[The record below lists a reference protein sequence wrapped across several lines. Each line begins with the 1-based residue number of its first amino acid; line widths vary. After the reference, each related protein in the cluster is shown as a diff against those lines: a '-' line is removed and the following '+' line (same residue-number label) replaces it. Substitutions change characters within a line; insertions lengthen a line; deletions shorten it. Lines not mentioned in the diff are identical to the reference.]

1 MSQTILIV
9 DDKRDNLLALE
20 SILAECKVHI
30 IRSNNGREAL
40 EIMTS
45 HDISLVLVDVQMPEM
60 DGFEM
65 VRLMK
70 GQTRTASIP
79 VIFITGIITDEQHIL
94 EGYRSGAVDYIV
106 KPIDPEILIN
116 KVNVFLSLDS
126 AKKALVMS
134 KEESEEQKTYFES
147 ILTAAGDGILG
158 LDQNGIIQFCN
169 PAALQALQYTRD
181 ALIGK
186 SVSLILTANPEQ
198 EIKFQSTP
206 FYDSFEKNKFL
217 KFEESIFYKS
227 DKKTFPVSVVC
238 SPLAGAHHRGVS
250 IVFSDISVRKMLEQ
264 KLVEQARTDALTGLA
279 NRSMFVQSLT
289 QSISRSK
296 RIGRMLAVL
305 FIDLD
310 RFKQIN
316 DIMGHEAGDQLL
328 TYVSERIVHAV
339 RLNDTVAR
347 LGGDEFTVLVE
358 DILHEED
365 GARVAEK
372 IMESLRK
379 PFVLNNNEI
388 FINVSI
394 GISTFPRCGDN
405 ASSLMRGADVAMYRV
420 KASGRNGYQYFT
432 PEMNQDAQLKLRL
445 EQELRQA
452 LDNNQL
458 EMYYQPII
466 GIGAKK
472 ITAVE
477 ALLRWNRKPGEVVG
491 PQCFIPILE
500 ETGLIVPFGKWI
512 LWMSCL
518 QASHW
523 LKSGVLPQGTHM
535 CVNISAK
542 QFSSVGFFE
551 ILVDI
556 LNQTGLDPHM
566 LELEMTESFLISDS
580 DQIKVLL
587 QKIKDHGVHLA
598 IDDFGTGYSS
608 LSYLKRYPVD
618 VIKID
623 RSFINELT
631 TSSKDRALVQ
641 AIVDIGHALDF
652 NVLVEG
658 VETNAQLA
666 LLEKMGADTYQGY
679 YMTPPL
685 PATEFVAFLREKN
698 LTKG

>member
-9 DDKRDNLLALE
+9 DDKRENLLALE
-20 SILAECKVHI
+20 AILGECNVNI
-30 IRSNNGREAL
+30 IRASSGTEAL
-40 EIMTS
+40 EILMS
-45 HDISLVLVDVQMPEM
+45 KDISLVLVDVQMPEM
-60 DGFEM
+60 DGFEL
-65 VRLMK
+65 VRVMK
-70 GQTRTASIP
+70 GQARTASIP
-79 VIFITGIITDEQHIL
+79 VIFITAIITDEQHIL
-94 EGYRSGAVDYIV
+94 EGYRSGVVDYIV
-106 KPIDPEILIN
+106 KPIDPEILVN

-126 AKKALVMS
+126 AKRALQIS

-147 ILTAAGDGILG
+147 ILTAAGDGIIG

-181 ALIGK
+181 GLIGK
-186 SVSLILTANPEQ
+186 SISLILTGNPEQ
-198 EIKFQSTP
+198 EIRFQSTP
-206 FYDSFEKNKFL
+206 FYDSYEKNKFL

-227 DKKTFPVSVVC
+227 DRKPFPVSVVC
-238 SPLAGAHHRGVS
+238 SPLAGAHHRGIS
-250 IVFSDISVRKMLEQ
+250 IVFSDISVQKMLEE
-264 KLVEQARTDALTGLA
+264 KLVEQARTDALTGLS
-279 NRSMFVQSLT
+279 NRAMFIQNLT
-289 QSISRSK
+289 QSIARSK
-296 RIGRMLAVL
+296 RTGKMLAVL
-305 FIDLD
+305 FIDID

-328 TYVSERIVHAV
+328 TYVSERIVHSV

-347 LGGDEFTVLVE
+347 LGADEFTVLVE
-358 DILHEED
+358 DVVHEED
-365 GARVAEK
+365 GARIAEK
-372 IMESLRK
+372 IMEGLQK
-379 PFVLNNNEI
+379 PFLLNNTEI

-394 GISTFPRCGDN
+394 GISTFPKCGDN
-405 ASSLMRGADVAMYRV
+405 ASALMRAADIAMYRV

-432 PEMNQDAQLKLRL
+432 PEMNQDAQQKLRL

-466 GIGAKK
+466 GIGSKK
-472 ITAVE
+472 ITGVE
-477 ALLRWNRKPGEVVG
+477 ALLRWNRRPGVIVS
-491 PQCFIPILE
+491 PQAFIPILE

-523 LKSGVLPQGTHM
+523 LKSGVLPSGTHM

-566 LELEMTESFLISDS
+566 LELEMTETFLISDS
-580 DQIKVLL
+580 EQMKVLL
-587 QKIKDHGVHLA
+587 QKIKDYGVHLA

-631 TSSKDRALVQ
+631 TSSKDRSLVK
-641 AIVDIGHALDF
+641 AIVDIGHALEF
-652 NVLVEG
+652 KVLVEG
-658 VETNAQLA
+658 VETSAQLA
-666 LLEKMGADTYQGY
+666 LLEKMSVDMYQGY
-679 YMTPPL
+679 FMTPPL
-685 PATEFVAFLREKN
+685 PATEFVTFLKDRK